1 MHVDGHGEPPQHRKD
16 SGRSGQASGELFR
29 ALLLED
35 SDDDAALVGYN
46 LKRAG
51 LNPALRRVNG
61 ERDFRAAL
69 EESWDVIISDYELP
83 QYDGLQALELVQQ
96 LPEPPPFILYS
107 GAVNTAIGKHFVAR
121 GAFAWVSKDKAAELP
136 AVILSAVRRPRAVE
150 EDGRTSGAWSL
161 RIENGRG

>member
-1 MHVDGHGEPPQHRKD
+1 MHVDGGGDMPPQHKD
-16 SGRSGQASGELFR
+16 SGRSSGPPETPFR

-51 LNPALRRVNG
+51 LNPVLRRVSG

-69 EESWDVIISDYELP
+69 AESWDLIISDYELP
-83 QYDGLQALELVQQ
+83 QYDGLQALELVQE

-107 GAVNTAIGKHFVAR
+107 GVVNADIGRQFTAR
-121 GAFAWVSKDKAAELP
+121 GAFAWVSKERAGELP
-136 AVILSAVRRPRAVE
+136 SVILDAVHQQRGVE
-150 EDGRTSGAWSL
+150 EDGKTPAWSL